1 MQLNDFRRASLQS
14 AVGLSIVWKYTAL
27 AVGTTLLV
35 AFVLRLRLSKRKN
48 RTGRIDVG
56 PLSESWLAEQRSQR
70 DDRP

>member
-14 AVGLSIVWKYTAL
+14 AVGLSIVWKYTTAL
-27 AVGTTLLV
+27 VVGTLLV
-35 AFVLRLRLSKRKN
+35 GFVIRLRLSRRKK

-56 PLSESWLAEQRSQR
+56 PLSDSWLAEQRSQR

>member
-1 MQLNDFRRASLQS
+1 LQVNDFRRASLQS

-27 AVGTTLLV
+27 AVGTLLV